1 MLVLKFGGTSV
12 GTPERLE
19 EVISIASQHDEV
31 IVVVSA
37 ISGMTD
43 ELLDIAKTI
52 KKGEVEAARKKSKR
66 VSNRFIQFSETLLE
80 NSDSRAAAR
89 FWGNELFDIVTDAIE
104 DKSFVN
110 VEATIVSLG
119 EQLSSYL
126 FHLRSI
132 ERGIPF
138 SYLDALS
145 FMSLDKNNEP
155 NVARIQSELCS
166 LIEGEP
172 SQRFITQGF
181 ICRDVNGAVSN
192 LKRGGSDYSAALI
205 GAAINAEQVEI
216 WTDISGMH
224 NNDPRVVD
232 ETHAIANLSYDEAAE
247 LAYFGA
253 KILHP
258 MCVFPAQAAGIPLL
272 IKNTMAPNDSGTY
285 ISDRTSGAGVKAIAA
300 KDNITAIKIKSSRM
314 LMAYGFLRNVFEVFE
329 RHRTPIDMITTSE
342 VAVSLTIDDDSKLD
356 AIVSDLSHFGQIEI
370 DQDQSIVC
378 LVGDLI
384 AEANG
389 YASHIF
395 RATEDIPLRM
405 VSYGGS
411 KNNVSLLIESQ
422 HKVQLLNALNAHL
435 FTSQTVSNV

>member
-19 EVISIASQHDEV
+19 EVITIASQHDEV

-52 KKGEVEAARKKSKR
+52 KMGELLAAKKKSKR
-66 VSNRFIQFSETLLE
+66 LSDRFNKFSSRLLE
-80 NSDSRAAAR
+80 DSTSIEAAR
-89 FWGNELFDIVTDAIE
+89 IWGDGLFAIINEAIE
-104 DKSFVN
+104 DRSFVN
-110 VEATIVSLG
+110 IEATIVSLG

-132 ERGIPF
+132 ERGLAF
-138 SYLDALS
+138 TYLDALS

-155 NVARIQSELCS
+155 NMEGIRSDLSA
-166 LIEGEP
+166 LIENET

-181 ICRDVNGAVSN
+181 ICRDMNGAVSN

-205 GAAINAEQVEI
+205 GAAINADQVEI

-232 ETHAIANLSYDEAAE
+232 ETHAIAHLSYDEAAE

-258 MCVFPAQAAGIPLL
+258 MCVFPAQTAGIPLL
-272 IKNTMAPNDSGTY
+272 IKNTMAPNDAGTY
-285 ISDRTSGAGVKAIAA
+285 ISDRTSGTGVKAIAA
-300 KDNITAIKIKSSRM
+300 KDNITAIKVKSSRM

-342 VAVSLTIDDDSKLD
+342 VAVSLTIDDDSKLA
-356 AIVSDLSHFGQIEI
+356 AIVSDLSHFGEIEV

-389 YASHIF
+389 YASQIF
-395 RATEDIPLRM
+395 NATSDIPLRM

-411 KNNVSLLIESQ
+411 KNNVSLLIDSQ
-422 HKVQLLNALNAHL
+422 HKAQLLNALNTHL